1 MSAGEVTGALGQ
13 LAPGATTLTE
23 LYRVPAGKKVKNAR
37 VIICNRGAQTSFR
50 VAHAV
55 DGAVDDLKQ
64 YVAYDKIIAGQDT
77 GVTVAFK
84 LGADDVVRVY
94 AGTANLSFTCTGI
107 EEYE

>member
-13 LAPGATTLTE
+13 LDADATTLTE
-23 LYRVPAGKKVKNAR
+23 LYRVPAGKKAKVY
-37 VIICNRGAQTSFR
+37 VIITNRSAETSFR

-64 YVAYDKIIAGQDT
+64 YVAYDKIIAAEDT
-77 GVTVAFK
+77 GTTVEFK
-84 LGADDVVRVY
+84 MGADDVVRVY
-94 AGTANLSFTCTGI
+94 AGTGNITFNCNGT